1 MQDEAFLCLKIMPH
15 LPTQPKRQAV
25 GTETHQGAL
34 LWEQELARQ
43 PVLSQPSL
51 PVTHPVFEDVD
62 FFFFFPPQE
71 HNGKD
76 QGGGREAAPQGILI
90 YLCTV
95 SDAEIQDESTPLRL
109 PWLCPRHFLRQSW
122 SSPSTYRCVLQDVTY
137 FAYYLIS
144 KCAKVTGGHGYL
156 IASCLSWLAVPKL
169 LCPFEFYGEVFYILM
184 LGLLSRPTNSECLG
198 MGARQRHF
206 F

>member
-62 FFFFFPPQE
+62 FFFFPL
-71 HNGKD
+71 KSTMVRI
-76 QGGGREAAPQGILI
+76 REEG
-90 YLCTV
+90 
-95 SDAEIQDESTPLRL
+95 E
-109 PWLCPRHFLRQSW
+109 RQ
-122 SSPSTYRCVLQDVTY
+122 
-137 FAYYLIS
+137 
-144 KCAKVTGGHGYL
+144 H
-156 IASCLSWLAVPKL
+156 PK
-169 LCPFEFYGEVFYILM
+169 G
-184 LGLLSRPTNSECLG
+184 S
-198 MGARQRHF
+198 
-206 F
+206 